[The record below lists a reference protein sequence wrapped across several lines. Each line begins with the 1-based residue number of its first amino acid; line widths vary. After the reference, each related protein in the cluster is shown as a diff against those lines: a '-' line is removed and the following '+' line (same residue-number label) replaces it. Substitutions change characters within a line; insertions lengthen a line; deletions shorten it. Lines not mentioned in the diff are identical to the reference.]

1 VLGRLRLQE
10 SRLGLL
16 CLGLAAVLAWTE
28 ATPAEPLPPPSEATI
43 ARLQAETERSPH
55 DAVARESLGDALF
68 RAGRAFDSMQI
79 LNPGREPGASWV
91 PELRKA
97 AELYLESG
105 RRGPAK
111 EALRQ
116 AIELSPGD
124 TALYAELA
132 AVYERE
138 KVGEAEDVD
147 PGASSSRG
155 LVAGPSAPELP
166 RPASD
171 APLPHEWASQLGLER
186 SGDLGVLLGLALI
199 LAFAVGLMTRSLRGK
214 GDLAVAIDYSADHRG
229 NFSVRLEKRRR
240 KRTGEV
246 APAPETTR
254 ASSRLEHNMVS
265 RETHFRGV
273 PARTWYVVLEGWLE
287 EIEGERRRSSVL
299 EEREVWLRRA
309 RTQRV
314 EFDLRPRV
322 APIEVRIVSHGEVA
336 PSARIALAGDPTSL
350 RYARDGFAR
359 LSLPPGRYRLVAA
372 GVDAVAERTLLIED
386 LAPQTL
392 VIDLGDGATLGDDLV
407 FQNCEG
413 AVEPYLQGHLSVAA
427 NALERADQAQLAH
440 LLRARFHKEHG
451 ELERAAQAFESAG
464 RLLEAAETHAEN
476 AAFERAAALFERAG
490 DASRAAEMH
499 NAAGDLLR
507 AGRAYE
513 ESGDLE
519 NAAICYREGQAI
531 TKLIDVLEKQGEA
544 YEAGQLALETGDV
557 SRALRSLQQV
567 DARHERY
574 PEVCR
579 LLAEQWSAQGKLEL
593 AVQKADEAITFTG
606 ASEASPDTFVWYGE
620 LLARA
625 GKTERAL
632 RTFEELL
639 EREPEH
645 PGIAERIRTL
655 QGELAGATT
664 PTPSNDRYEIVRM
677 VGRGGMGVVYEA
689 RDTRLGRTVAL
700 KRLPDN
706 LKDHPRAVELF
717 LREARSAAA
726 LNHRNIVTVHDV
738 DQDDTGFFLTMELL
752 EGEPLNEIVK
762 RKRVAPRDTALLG
775 VQIATGLEYA
785 HERRIIHRDI
795 KTPNL
800 FFTNDRTVKIM
811 DFGLAK
817 MVAEVR
823 KAASVIGGTPF
834 YMAPEQSIG
843 EAVDPRAD
851 LYSFGVTLFELATKT
866 LPFPDGDVTY
876 RHRHEAPPDPRT
888 RIESLPASLCELILH
903 LLEKDPEAR
912 PANAAEV
919 GARLKRISEELTT
932 TA

>member
-1 VLGRLRLQE
+1 MQGCRRSRKQRFQSLLLGL
-10 SRLGLL
+10 LGLL
-16 CLGLAAVLAWTE
+16 CAGGAASE
-28 ATPAEPLPPPSEATI
+28 TPAPLPSEAEIT
-43 ARLQAETERSPH
+43 RLEEEAERSPH
-55 DAVARESLGDALF
+55 DEGAREALGDALF

-79 LNPGREPGASWV
+79 LNSGRAPGPSWV

-105 RRGPAK
+105 RPEPAK
-111 EALRQ
+111 DALRQ
-116 AIELSPGD
+116 AIELSPTD
-124 TALYAELA
+124 KELYSALA
-132 AVYERE
+132 AAYEHDRSRDE
-138 KVGEAEDVD
+138 SSKES
-147 PGASSSRG
+147 GA
-155 LVAGPSAPELP
+155 A
-166 RPASD
+166 RPAIGEPPSPP
-171 APLPHEWASQLGLER
+171 PLPHQVAAQLGLER
-186 SGDLGVLLGLALI
+186 AGDGALLAALCVIIGLATW
-199 LAFAVGLMTRSLRGK
+199 LMARGLRGK
-214 GDLAVAIDYSADHRG
+214 GDLAVAIDYSADRRG
-229 NFSVRLEKRRR
+229 TFSVRLEKHRRR
-240 KRTGEV
+240 RTGQTT
-246 APAPETTR
+246 PAPETTR
-254 ASSRLEHNMVS
+254 ASSLLEHNMVS

-273 PARTWYVVLEGWLE
+273 HARTWHVVLEGWLE
-287 EIEGERRRSSVL
+287 EIEGERRRSSVR
-299 EEREVWLRRA
+299 EEREVWLQRG

-314 EFDLRPRV
+314 EFDLRPRM
-322 APIEVRIVSHGEVA
+322 APVEVRIVHSGQVA

-350 RYARDGFAR
+350 RYARDGLAR
-359 LSLPPGRYRLVAA
+359 LSLAPGHHRIVAA
-372 GVDAVAERTLLIED
+372 GIDTVAERSLSIED

-392 VIDLGDGATLGDDLV
+392 VIDLGDDASLGDDLV
-407 FQNCEG
+407 FQDCEG

-427 NALERADQAQLAH
+427 NALEREGQIQLAH
-440 LLRARFHKEHG
+440 LLRARFHRERG
-451 ELERAAQAFESAG
+451 ELERAAQSFESAG
-464 RLLEAAETHAEN
+464 RLLEAAEAHAEN
-476 AAFERAAALFERAG
+476 AAFERAATLFERAG
-490 DASRAAEMH
+490 DPARAAEMH

-531 TKLIDVLEKQGEA
+531 SRLLDVLEKQGEA
-544 YEAGQLALETGDV
+544 WEAGQLALERGDV

-579 LLAEQWSAQGKLEL
+579 ILAEQWSEQGKLEL
-593 AVQKADEAITFTG
+593 AVQKADEAITFSG
-606 ASEASPDTFVWYGE
+606 AHEASPDTFVWYGD

-632 RTFEELL
+632 RTFTELL
-639 EREPEH
+639 EREPDR
-645 PGIAERIRTL
+645 PGLEERIRAL
-655 QGELAGATT
+655 QSELDGATT
-664 PTPSNDRYEIVRM
+664 PKPSNDRYEIIRV

-726 LNHRNIVTVHDV
+726 LNHRNIVTLHDV

-775 VQIATGLEYA
+775 LQIAAGLEYA
-785 HERRIIHRDI
+785 HARRIIHRDI

-823 KAASVIGGTPF
+823 KVDSVIGGTPF

-843 EAVDPRAD
+843 EGVGPGAD
-851 LYSFGVTLFELATKT
+851 LYALGVTLFELATKS

-876 RHRHEAPPDPRT
+876 RHRHEAAPDPGT
-888 RIESLPASLCELILH
+888 RIESLPGSLCELILH
-903 LLEKDPEAR
+903 LLEKDPDAR
-912 PANAAEV
+912 PASAAEV
-919 GARLKRISEELTT
+919 GARLKRIAGALETS
-932 TA
+932 

>member
-1 VLGRLRLQE
+1 
-10 SRLGLL
+10 
-16 CLGLAAVLAWTE
+16 
-28 ATPAEPLPPPSEATI
+28 
-43 ARLQAETERSPH
+43 
-55 DAVARESLGDALF
+55 
-68 RAGRAFDSMQI
+68 
-79 LNPGREPGASWV
+79 
-91 PELRKA
+91 
-97 AELYLESG
+97 
-105 RRGPAK
+105 
-111 EALRQ
+111 
-116 AIELSPGD
+116 
-124 TALYAELA
+124 
-132 AVYERE
+132 
-138 KVGEAEDVD
+138 
-147 PGASSSRG
+147 
-155 LVAGPSAPELP
+155 
-166 RPASD
+166 
-171 APLPHEWASQLGLER
+171 
-186 SGDLGVLLGLALI
+186 
-199 LAFAVGLMTRSLRGK
+199 
-214 GDLAVAIDYSADHRG
+214 
-229 NFSVRLEKRRR
+229 
-240 KRTGEV
+240 
-246 APAPETTR
+246 
-254 ASSRLEHNMVS
+254 
-265 RETHFRGV
+265 
-273 PARTWYVVLEGWLE
+273 
-287 EIEGERRRSSVL
+287 
-299 EEREVWLRRA
+299 
-309 RTQRV
+309 
-314 EFDLRPRV
+314 
-322 APIEVRIVSHGEVA
+322 
-336 PSARIALAGDPTSL
+336 
-350 RYARDGFAR
+350 
-359 LSLPPGRYRLVAA
+359 
-372 GVDAVAERTLLIED
+372 
-386 LAPQTL
+386 
-392 VIDLGDGATLGDDLV
+392 
-407 FQNCEG
+407 
-413 AVEPYLQGHLSVAA
+413 
-427 NALERADQAQLAH
+427 
-440 LLRARFHKEHG
+440 
-451 ELERAAQAFESAG
+451 
-464 RLLEAAETHAEN
+464 
-476 AAFERAAALFERAG
+476 
-490 DASRAAEMH
+490 MH

-519 NAAICYREGQAI
+519 NAAICYREAHAVP
-531 TKLIDVLEKQGEA
+531 KLIDVLEKQGEA
-544 YEAGQLALETGDV
+544 WEAGQLALERGDV

-579 LLAEQWSAQGKLEL
+579 ILAEQWSEQGKLEL

-606 ASEASPDTFVWYGE
+606 ASEASPDTFVWYGD

-632 RTFEELL
+632 RTFEELR
-639 EREPEH
+639 ERDPDR
-645 PGIAERIRTL
+645 PGVEERIHAL
-655 QGELAGATT
+655 QRDLDGATT
-664 PTPSNDRYEIVRM
+664 PKPSNDRYEIVRE

-775 VQIATGLEYA
+775 LQVAAGLEYA

-843 EAVDPRAD
+843 EGVDPRAD
-851 LYSFGVTLFELATKT
+851 LYALGVTLFELATKT
-866 LPFPDGDVTY
+866 LPFADGDVTY

-903 LLEKDPEAR
+903 LLEKKPEAR
-912 PANAAEV
+912 PASAAEV
-919 GARLKRISEELTT
+919 GARLKRIAEDLA

>member
-1 VLGRLRLQE
+1 MLGRLRLQE

-16 CLGLAAVLAWTE
+16 CLGLAALAWCE
-28 ATPAEPLPPPSEATI
+28 ASLAEPVPPPSEAEI
-43 ARLQAETERSPH
+43 ARLEAETQRSPQ
-55 DAVARESLGDALF
+55 DEATREALGDALF
-68 RAGRAFDSMQI
+68 RAGRAFDSMRA
-79 LNPGREPGASWV
+79 LNPGSEPGASWV

-105 RRGPAK
+105 RREPAK

-124 TALYAELA
+124 TDLYAELA

-138 KVGEAEDVD
+138 KAGIANPAARPSDGPAAE
-147 PGASSSRG
+147 
-155 LVAGPSAPELP
+155 PSTPEVP
-166 RPASD
+166 EPASA
-171 APLPHEWASQLGLER
+171 APLPHEIASRLGVER
-186 SGDLGVLLGLALI
+186 SGDLAVLLGLALI
-199 LAFAVGLMTRSLRGK
+199 LAFAVGLLARSLRGK
-214 GDLAVAIDYSADHRG
+214 GDLAVAIDYPADRRG

-240 KRTGEV
+240 KRTGQSE
-246 APAPETTR
+246 PAPETTR

-299 EEREVWLRRA
+299 EEREVWLQRA

-322 APIEVRIVSHGEVA
+322 APVEVRIVSRGEVA

-407 FQNCEG
+407 FQDCEG

-427 NALERADQAQLAH
+427 NALEREGQAPLAH

-451 ELERAAQAFESAG
+451 ELERAAQAFENAG

-519 NAAICYREGQAI
+519 NAAICYREGQAT

-544 YEAGQLALETGDV
+544 YEAGQLALESGDV

-593 AVQKADEAITFTG
+593 AVQKADEAITFPG
-606 ASEASPDTFVWYGE
+606 ASEASADTFVWYGE

-655 QGELAGATT
+655 QAELAGATT
-664 PTPSNDRYEIVRM
+664 PTPSNDRYESVRM
-677 VGRGGMGVVYEA
+677 IGRGGMGVVYEA

-762 RKRVAPRDTALLG
+762 RKRIAPRDTALLG

-823 KAASVIGGTPF
+823 KAASVIGGTPY
-834 YMAPEQSIG
+834 YMAPEQSLG

-851 LYSFGVTLFELATKT
+851 LYSLGVTLFELVTKT

-888 RIESLPASLCELILH
+888 RIETLPASLCELILH

-912 PANAAEV
+912 PASAAEV
-919 GARLKRISEELTT
+919 GARLKRIAEELLAT
-932 TA
+932 